1 MPEKKLITERKGHV
15 LLMGLNRPDKMN
27 AFDVELF
34 TDLAAAMG
42 ELNDDPELRC
52 GLLHAAGKHF
62 TAGLDLPDWA
72 GVFSKGVYPPPLPA
86 GACDIFSMFDGIR
99 HLEKPLVM
107 AAQGIC
113 FTIGLEIMLA
123 ADIRIVSQDI
133 RLAVLEVKRG
143 IYPVGGATIRLPRE
157 IGWGNAMRYILT
169 GDEMHAEEALR
180 LGLVQEVTENGKQFE
195 RALAIA
201 EHIAKQA
208 PLAVKASLLSCRR
221 VYKEGEKQA
230 VARLM
235 PDLMVLMRSEDAAE
249 GVKSFLERREAKFQ
263 GR

>member
-1 MPEKKLITERKGHV
+1 
-15 LLMGLNRPDKMN
+15 
-27 AFDVELF
+27 
-34 TDLAAAMG
+34 
-42 ELNDDPELRC
+42 
-52 GLLHAAGKHF
+52 
-62 TAGLDLPDWA
+62 
-72 GVFSKGVYPPPLPA
+72 
-86 GACDIFSMFDGIR
+86 MFDGIR

-169 GDEMHAEEALR
+169 GDEMHAAEALR

-221 VYKEGEKQA
+221 VYTEGEKQA